1 MQITQCGLVKR
12 RQRHRMAAP
21 FLERR
26 HKTRTSPTRKK
37 ASTKAYTNKLYHVSA
52 TRLEFH
58 IHQHHIASPT
68 WLISTR
74 QQQNITQRIRQQIQA
89 IAEQELEDKDK
100 TTPEPRANTRSN
112 FSAAAF
118 LALI

>member
-1 MQITQCGLVKR
+1 MLTCEETPAPSYGSAISRAQTQNLN
-12 RQRHRMAAP
+12 QP
-21 FLERR
+21 NEE
-26 HKTRTSPTRKK
+26 K

-74 QQQNITQRIRQQIQA
+74 QQQNITQHIRQQIQA

-100 TTPEPRANTRSN
+100 TIPELRTSTRSN